1 MNQPKEILNSAM
13 NQINLLHD
21 DMQRNLTE
29 ASKIASKKVVQMNP
43 WNSLQF
49 TWQVAQARKQFV
61 FLATLPFVIGEC
73 YFNTWINVFAP
84 ESDKK

>member
-1 MNQPKEILNSAM
+1 MNNQPKEILNSAM

-29 ASKIASKKVVQMNP
+29 AAKIASKKVVQMNP

-84 ESDKK
+84 EGK